1 MGFLDDFFGKSQK
14 RDIEQGAQQQRAA
27 LGQGFEDARGI
38 YGDYLNRGLGYLDSG
53 IQGGQGANKLLYDAL
68 GINGADAQRGFYSG
82 FQQDP
87 GFQATLD
94 AGLRGVQGSAAAR
107 GNLLSGAAMKGLYD
121 FGQRAQQGAFQ
132 DRLNRLSGVGQAG
145 NQMSMAA
152 AGMNTQA
159 GQDLSNL
166 RYGYGQQLGNS
177 YMSEANARAGTRGM
191 GFNNLLAIGN
201 MAGKFFGGK

>member
-1 MGFLDDFFGKSQK
+1 MGFLSSFFGKSQQ
-14 RDIEQGAQQQRAA
+14 RDIEEGAQRQRAA
-27 LGQGFEDARGI
+27 LGQGFDDARGI
-38 YGDYLNRGLGYLDSG
+38 YGDYLNRGLGYLDEG
-53 IQGGQGANKLLYDAL
+53 IQGGQGANRLLRAAL
-68 GINGADAQRGFYSG
+68 GIDGPDAQREFYSN

-94 AGLRGVQGSAAAR
+94 AGLKGVQGSAAAR

-121 FGQRAQQGAFQ
+121 FGQRAQQGAFS
-132 DRLNRLSGVGQAG
+132 DRLNRLTGVGQTG

-177 YMSEANARAGTRGM
+177 YMSEANARAGMRNM
-191 GFNNLLAIGN
+191 GFNNLLAMGEV
-201 MAGKFFGGK
+201 AAKFVKPK